1 MNVTARRTMGV
12 SMPEWLI
19 AVLIPIGLLVVC
31 AGAFLVWVSVDT
43 HNPVHRDT
51 SDPEVGHWSD
61 YS

>member
-1 MNVTARRTMGV
+1 MRISVRSARRRPGR
-12 SMPEWLI
+12 P
-19 AVLIPIGLLVVC
+19 PIGLLVVC
-31 AGAFLVWVSVDT
+31 AGAFLVWVSVVT

>member
-1 MNVTARRTMGV
+1 
-12 SMPEWLI
+12 MPEWLI

-51 SDPEVGHWSD
+51 SDPEAGHWSD